1 MKRFLTL
8 LPLLVI
14 SLSAC
19 GDKDGGGECGAE
31 GEYQCDGTMLQ
42 ICDADLAWADDT
54 DCSEMGMECHA
65 EMGHCMDVDMGGD
78 DSGSME
84 M

>member
-8 LPLLVI
+8 LPLLAL
-14 SLSAC
+14 SLTAC
-19 GDKDGGGECGAE
+19 GDKDGGCETE

-54 DCSEMGMECHA
+54 ECSDVGMECHA
-65 EMGHCMDVDMGGD
+65 EMGHCMDMGD